1 MTDPHDCTTCRYQVQ
16 HFRWDYTR
24 CSHPSLQGPDLV
36 FAVLLNP
43 HQCGPSRAWY
53 ERNPALPKYE
63 ETPNVEN
70 SGDSGAPCSSD
81 P

>member
-1 MTDPHDCTTCRYQVQ
+1 MTAEQALHDCTTCRYQIQ
-16 HFRWDYTR
+16 RFRWDYTR
-24 CSHPSLQGPDLV
+24 CGHPSLQGPDLV

-53 ERNPALPKYE
+53 EPK

-70 SGDSGAPCSSD
+70 SSDSGAPCSSD